1 MIHSLFIINGAG
13 DVFMEKHWKTVVG
26 KSICD
31 YFFEAQSKC
40 ANSEDV
46 PPVIATP
53 HHYLVNIFRNNL
65 YFVAVLTNEVAP
77 LFVIEF
83 LHRIMD
89 VFEYYFGE
97 CTETS
102 LKDNYVVVY
111 ELLDEMLDSGLPLAT
126 ETNILEELIKRPNII
141 LKMTKLITGDDT
153 NFGNTLPSS
162 QLSNIPWRRMGIRYT
177 NNEAYFDLIEEI
189 DAIIDRNGVTVIVAI
204 SGEGAKN
211 LSRGMESGI
220 TWRTGRIVHRSTNEI
235 LIDIIE
241 TLDAII
247 DQRGTIISAEVNG
260 VIDCCIK
267 LSGNPDLTLSFVNP
281 RLLDDVSFHPCVRLK
296 KWESE
301 RVLSFIPPDGNFRLI
316 SYHIGSQNAI
326 SIPIYVKHNI
336 QFREGSS
343 GRFELTVGP
352 KQTMGKTLEAVVIEC
367 SMPKSVLNC
376 TLTPTQGKCTF
387 DPVKKILVWDI
398 GKIES
403 KTQAAA
409 RLPSLR
415 GNIVLSTGQPLPESN
430 PVLNVRFTLNQ
441 IAISGIRVQRVDMHG
456 EKYKPFKGVKS
467 LFKTMGKRGRK
478 PIKSDSNTRLEKS
491 RESARQCRHR
501 KKLRYEYLEELVTD
515 REKAIVQL
523 QQELERLRTICQYLD
538 QNGTNNE
545 IRQELAQWKDDPD
558 VINLM
563 K

>member
-1 MIHSLFIINGAG
+1 MIHSLFIINASG

-40 ANSEDV
+40 ANAEDV

-53 HHYLVNIFRNNL
+53 HHYLINIFRNNL
-65 YFVAVLTNEVAP
+65 YFVAVLTNEIAP

-83 LHRIMD
+83 LHRIVE
-89 VFEYYFGE
+89 VFEDYFTE

-102 LKDNYVVVY
+102 LKDNYVIVY

-126 ETNILEELIKRPNII
+126 ETNILKELIKPPNIFRKVAN
-141 LKMTKLITGDDT
+141 LVTGDNT
-153 NFGNTLPSS
+153 NVDMS
-162 QLSNIPWRRMGIRYT
+162 R
-177 NNEAYFDLIEEI
+177 EH
-189 DAIIDRNGVTVIVAI
+189 
-204 SGEGAKN
+204 AKR
-211 LSRGMESGI
+211 LAVGMESGI
-220 TWRTGRIVHRSTNEI
+220 TWRKVGIVHRTTNEI
-235 LIDIIE
+235 LFDIIE
-241 TLDAII
+241 SFDAII
-247 DQRGTIISAEVNG
+247 DQRGMIITAEISG
-260 VIDCCIK
+260 VIDCCVK
-267 LSGNPDLTLSFVNP
+267 LSGMPDLTLSFINP

-316 SYHIGSQNAI
+316 SYHIGTQNSI
-326 SIPIYVKHNI
+326 SIPVYVKHNI
-336 QFREGSS
+336 QFREGSG

-367 SMPKSVLNC
+367 TMPKSVLNC

-403 KTQAAA
+403 NAQSAA

-415 GNIVLSTGQPLPESN
+415 GNIVLSTGQPIPESN
-430 PVLNVRFTLNQ
+430 PILNVRFTLNQ

-456 EKYKPFKGVKS
+456 EKYKPFKGVKYITTV
-467 LFKTMGKRGRK
+467 KKGRFQ
-478 PIKSDSNTRLEKS
+478 I
-491 RESARQCRHR
+491 
-501 KKLRYEYLEELVTD
+501 
-515 REKAIVQL
+515 
-523 QQELERLRTICQYLD
+523 RT
-538 QNGTNNE
+538 
-545 IRQELAQWKDDPD
+545 
-558 VINLM
+558 
-563 K
+563 